1 MSAEALIDTNVFL
14 YHIDDSD
21 ARKHGIATRI
31 VRGALE
37 TGQGAISYQVVQEFL
52 NAAIHKAAIP
62 LDHAGALAYLRTV
75 LLPLW
80 QVMPTPAMFERGM
93 AVQARYGFHFYDS
106 LIVAA
111 ALEAGC
117 TRLLSEDLQ
126 HGQRIE
132 TLTVENPFL

>member
-1 MSAEALIDTNVFL
+1 MRAEALIDTNVFL
-14 YHIDDSD
+14 YHVDDSD
-21 ARKHGIATRI
+21 VRKHGIATRI
-31 VRGALE
+31 VRSALE

-52 NAAIHKAAIP
+52 NAAIHKATIP

-75 LLPLW
+75 LVPLW
-80 QVMPTPAMFERGM
+80 QVMPSPAMYERGM
-93 AVQARYGFHFYDS
+93 AVQARYGFHLYDS